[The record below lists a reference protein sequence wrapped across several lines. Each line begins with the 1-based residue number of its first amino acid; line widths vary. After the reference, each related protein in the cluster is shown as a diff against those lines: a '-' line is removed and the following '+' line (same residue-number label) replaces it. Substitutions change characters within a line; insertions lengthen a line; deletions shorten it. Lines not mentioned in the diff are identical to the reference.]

1 MNRPAPRYRLRCWRQ
16 LGTLAI
22 VAASDDLDKMMNKAR
37 NYPHWELS
45 EYTGDANGVATYRLK
60 EESA

>member
-1 MNRPAPRYRLRCWRQ
+1 MPRTPPRYRLRCWRQ

-22 VAASDDLDKMMNKAR
+22 VAASDDLDKMQNKAR

-45 EYTGDANGVATYRLK
+45 EFVGRNGGVPAYRLK
-60 EESA
+60 EESR

>member
-1 MNRPAPRYRLRCWRQ
+1 MPRAPARHRLRCWRQ

-22 VAASDDLDKMMNKAR
+22 VAASDDLEKIMNKAR